1 MIKQRVH
8 YFHHFGP
15 SYFYH
20 IKAMSWIKA
29 DYFQWNLYVK
39 TKKNKKTSMK
49 LSRPSN
55 ALLGKWESVS
65 FIFSFYPLHFTHY
78 PNTAV
83 AAYYVHQSLWSPK
96 VIRIFIITK
105 IHSKVIRLKIRL
117 KSSKSTNYNW
127 RCKSSSLQLEIG
139 NFRNLWLYFSLS
151 GSFLCTDHYS
161 DFALTFLVI
170 LMVIQ

>member
-1 MIKQRVH
+1 MDH
-8 YFHHFGP
+8 
-15 SYFYH
+15 
-20 IKAMSWIKA
+20 SWLLPMKLICK
-29 DYFQWNLYVK
+29 NKKK
-39 TKKNKKTSMK
+39 TKKTSMK

-55 ALLGKWESVS
+55 ASLGKWESVS

-83 AAYYVHQSLWSPK
+83 AVYYVHQSLWSPK

-105 IHSKVIRLKIRL
+105 IHSKAIPLKIRL
-117 KSSKSTNYNW
+117 KSSKSRNYNW
-127 RCKSSSLQLEIG
+127 RCKSSSLRLEIG

-151 GSFLCTDHYS
+151 GSFLCFDHYS
-161 DFALTFLVI
+161 DFTLTFLVI